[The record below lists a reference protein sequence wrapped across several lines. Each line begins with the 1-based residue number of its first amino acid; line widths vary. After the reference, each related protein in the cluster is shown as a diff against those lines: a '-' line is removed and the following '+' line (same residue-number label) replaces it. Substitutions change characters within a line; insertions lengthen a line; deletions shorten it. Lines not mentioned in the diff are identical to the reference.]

1 MLTSCTDRKITDLLI
16 FQVITYNN
24 DGKSTGEKLKTDCN
38 QLNCKA
44 NSKKGISKT
53 SELSS
58 QILNAIRTLHLSM
71 SHLSNAIYRQV
82 HFGLILSV
90 KSCHSLPFL
99 PLFFFF
105 KCFFKN
111 SILSTSTRIPRVEIK
126 LSQWKLGFQLK
137 TFTNN
142 IHFTEHFMKK
152 KIIQEICRST
162 TVPQDSKRHLRAWK
176 EQCFRYMVVL
186 LSSSFCTLW
195 KESMFTCDASI
206 SKSQEESKCSW
217 DKVILLNRRTQ
228 DGKEG
233 LRPLQLQ
240 ELPFQSVHI

>member
-1 MLTSCTDRKITDLLI
+1 MLTFCTNRKITDLLI

-24 DGKSTGEKLKTDCN
+24 DGKSTGEKLKTDCI

-152 KIIQEICRST
+152 NNTRN
-162 TVPQDSKRHLRAWK
+162 L
-176 EQCFRYMVVL
+176 
-186 LSSSFCTLW
+186 
-195 KESMFTCDASI
+195 
-206 SKSQEESKCSW
+206 
-217 DKVILLNRRTQ
+217 
-228 DGKEG
+228 
-233 LRPLQLQ
+233 
-240 ELPFQSVHI
+240 

>member
-99 PLFFFF
+99 PLFFFLNAF
-105 KCFFKN
+105 SKTP
-111 SILSTSTRIPRVEIK
+111 S
-126 LSQWKLGFQLK
+126 SQPP
-137 TFTNN
+137 
-142 IHFTEHFMKK
+142 
-152 KIIQEICRST
+152 QE
-162 TVPQDSKRHLRAWK
+162 
-176 EQCFRYMVVL
+176 
-186 LSSSFCTLW
+186 
-195 KESMFTCDASI
+195 
-206 SKSQEESKCSW
+206 SQ
-217 DKVILLNRRTQ
+217 
-228 DGKEG
+228 G
-233 LRPLQLQ
+233 
-240 ELPFQSVHI
+240 